1 MLPLASTVE
10 SMLFWEGFVWVLGG
24 LLCGMAVGRRL
35 LGPRAAACAA
45 CIGVI
50 AFVGGGFSGHYGI
63 GGTTWLHFVINTLI
77 GLLVA
82 GLALWLFAAL
92 VRKGK

>member
-1 MLPLASTVE
+1 MKNLSKTKKIIILII
-10 SMLFWEGFVWVLGG
+10 
-24 LLCGMAVGRRL
+24 
-35 LGPRAAACAA
+35 AAAVLICAA